1 MGLEKGADQGFLR
14 APWGPRLVPGE
25 AQEEDLGWLLGTG

>member
-14 APWGPRLVPGE
+14 APWGPRPVPGE